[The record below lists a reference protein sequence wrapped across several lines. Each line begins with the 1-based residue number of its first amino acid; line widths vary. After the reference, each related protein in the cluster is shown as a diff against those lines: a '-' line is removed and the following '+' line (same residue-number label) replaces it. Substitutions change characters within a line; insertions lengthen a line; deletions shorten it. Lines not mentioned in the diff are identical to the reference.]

1 MSIFN
6 TRYSRVSSGQ
16 TGRCNPV
23 TLEYTPRT
31 ADNMSFISSTQRSIN
46 EMRDIV
52 VSSYCGND
60 GAAIENR
67 ARTAAEKWIEV
78 IVDLVDMS
86 SKVGVDTTDK
96 VLKKMFEDDDIITAM
111 KRRP

>member
-6 TRYSRVSSGQ
+6 TRYSRVSRGQ

-23 TLEYTPRT
+23 PLEYKPRT
-31 ADNMSFISSTQRSIN
+31 ADHMSFISSTQRSIN

-67 ARTAAEKWIEV
+67 ARTAAGKWSEV

-86 SKVGVDTTDK
+86 SKEGVDNIDK
-96 VLKKMFEDDDIITAM
+96 VLNKMFEDDDVITAM